1 MHTLFIHGAADTSSL
16 PEPLRLQSFRRLHG
30 NGTSST
36 MIHMETTISI
46 FTAVIYAAFA
56 CIAVSLAVY
65 IAAIAVAEIR
75 IVLSNR

>member
-1 MHTLFIHGAADTSSL
+1 
-16 PEPLRLQSFRRLHG
+16 
-30 NGTSST
+30 